1 MGKINGMNS
10 DLSGQVGNIV
20 YRSTKKGTVVAQAP
34 RRAATPR
41 RSEKQM
47 YLRCQLGNVAANY
60 RLYEGKLAQ
69 AFEDKTAAQ
78 SEFNLMVQCAYGV
91 NPCFITRQ
99 ERLVGGCVVA
109 PYQFCRGT
117 LKSIGAEINGSG
129 VLVSDIALGDLE
141 IGQGTTVAELAA
153 AVLTH
158 NSGWDDLDQITF
170 FLAKQTRDS
179 VTQVPRATMEAWK
192 VVLDLAD
199 EAPLLSKVSAT
210 GFGNV
215 NGFLGMGGGHVLHNE
230 GAAWVHSR
238 EKDSGGGAIK
248 IGSQRLVVVS
258 DILEYYMS
266 AAAMKASAD
275 SYGGVNTKAVYLNPS
290 SSISYGT
297 NSVVEVM
304 GSESG
309 SGSGTSGETTGGETG
324 GTTGGGT
331 GGDNT
336 GGGSGSG
343 DNTGGD
349 DDEVEGTG
357 GDE

>member
-1 MGKINGMNS
+1 
-10 DLSGQVGNIV
+10 
-20 YRSTKKGTVVAQAP
+20 
-34 RRAATPR
+34 
-41 RSEKQM
+41 
-47 YLRCQLGNVAANY
+47 
-60 RLYEGKLAQ
+60 
-69 AFEDKTAAQ
+69 
-78 SEFNLMVQCAYGV
+78 
-91 NPCFITRQ
+91 
-99 ERLVGGCVVA
+99 
-109 PYQFCRGT
+109 
-117 LKSIGAEINGSG
+117 
-129 VLVSDIALGDLE
+129 
-141 IGQGTTVAELAA
+141 
-153 AVLTH
+153 
-158 NSGWDDLDQITF
+158 
-170 FLAKQTRDS
+170 
-179 VTQVPRATMEAWK
+179 MEAWK

-275 SYGGVNTKAVYLNPS
+275 SYGGVNTKAVYLNRRTSERRGQAGLDYPERGGGNAKRNPN

-297 NSVVEVM
+297 NSVVEVI
-304 GSESG
+304 GSEG
-309 SGSGTSGETTGGETG
+309 G
-324 GTTGGGT
+324 GTT